1 MENKKAVVVVGTQW
15 GDEGKGKVTD
25 YLSQKADIV
34 VRYQGGDNA
43 GHSIEFNGK
52 RYALHIIPSG
62 IFDERRMNILGN
74 GVVFNPRS
82 FVKELT
88 ELKNQGFSC
97 DNIRIS
103 NRAHVIFDYN
113 LELDGLYEEELGK
126 NKIGTTKKGIG
137 PTYTDKVARR
147 GIRVGDFVSSDFE
160 QIYHDKLE
168 LKNKE
173 IIRLGGHPIDEEKSL
188 KEYLELANLIRPYVI
203 DTIYYLNEEYKKG
216 KKILFEGAQGALLDV
231 DFGTYPF
238 VTSSNTTG
246 SGVSSGSGLGPTK
259 IGEIIGVVKAYSTRV
274 GSGAFPTEFEDETSH
289 YIRETAHEY
298 GVTTK
303 RPRRIG
309 WLDGV
314 ILKYSTMINGLT
326 SLSIMLLDILSGIK
340 ELKICTS
347 YTLDGKV
354 ITELPARS
362 SEWERCIPNY
372 ISLPGWDEDISKC
385 KSYDELPANAKNYI
399 NKISEIVGVEVGIV
413 SVGADRN
420 KTFILK
426 DYFN

>member
-1 MENKKAVVVVGTQW
+1 MPKAIVVVGTGW

-25 YLSQKADIV
+25 LLSQRADVV

-43 GHSIEFNGK
+43 GHSIEFDGN

-62 IFDERRMNILGN
+62 IFDTSRMNILGN
-74 GVVFNPRS
+74 GVVFNPKS
-82 FVKELT
+82 FVTEVKELR
-88 ELKNQGFSC
+88 EKGFSC
-97 DNIRIS
+97 ENIRIS

-113 LELDGLYEEELGK
+113 RELDGLYEEELGDK
-126 NKIGTTKKGIG
+126 KIGTTKKGIG

-147 GIRVGDFVSSDFE
+147 GIRVGDFVSSDFKE
-160 QIYHDKLE
+160 MYKFSLE

-173 IIRLGGHPIDEEKSL
+173 IVRLGGEPIDFELSY
-188 KEYLELANLIRPYVI
+188 KEYQELADYIRPFVI
-203 DTIYYLNEEYKKG
+203 DTIYYLNDAIASG
-216 KKILFEGAQGALLDV
+216 KKVLFEGAQGALLDV

-246 SGVSSGSGLGPTK
+246 SGVSSGSGVGPTK

-274 GSGAFPTEFEDETSH
+274 GSGAFPTEFENDISH

-309 WLDGV
+309 WLDAV
-314 ILKYSTMINGLT
+314 ILKYSAMINGLT
-326 SLSIMLLDILSGIK
+326 SLSIMLLDILSGID

-347 YTLDGKV
+347 YNLDGKV
-354 ITELPARS
+354 ITNLPSRS
-362 SEWERCIPNY
+362 SEWERCTPNY
-372 ISLPGWDEDISKC
+372 ITLPGWKEDISKC
-385 KSYDELPANAKNYI
+385 RSYDELPLNAKKYVQ
-399 NKISEIVGVEVGIV
+399 KISEISGVEVGIV
-413 SVGADRN
+413 SVGPDR
-420 KTFILK
+420 KQTFVIK
-426 DYFN
+426 DYFK